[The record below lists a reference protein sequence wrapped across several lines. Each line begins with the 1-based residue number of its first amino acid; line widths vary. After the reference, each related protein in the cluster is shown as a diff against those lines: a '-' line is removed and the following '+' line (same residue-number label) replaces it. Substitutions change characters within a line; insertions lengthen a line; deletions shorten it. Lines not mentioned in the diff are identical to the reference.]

1 MIISGICGSLRNE
14 SWNKLLLE
22 IFLEKISQNSDFK
35 TDIIDV
41 EEPKEIVKKAP
52 TVDVN
57 TTDLTADYQF
67 SRDQYQTLIE
77 KGNDALEELLTIAK
91 EGEQPRAF
99 EVATQLI
106 NSLTATT
113 KELLQLQK
121 TKGEIEKKDKSSAK
135 TENNL
140 FIGSTKEL
148 QELLE
153 QKKK

>member
-1 MIISGICGSLRNE
+1 MKKENYQ
-14 SWNKLLLE
+14 KLNDVL
-22 IFLEKISQNSDFK
+22 
-35 TDIIDV
+35 DIADDMIDV
-41 EEPKEIVKKAP
+41 ETTKEIAKSPSVE
-52 TVDVN
+52 TN
-57 TTDLTADYQF
+57 TTDLTSDYQF

-113 KELLQLQK
+113 KELLVLQK
-121 TKGEIEKKDKSSAK
+121 TKGEIEKKDKSVSK

-148 QELLE
+148 QELLD
-153 QKKK
+153 QRSINKK

>member
-1 MIISGICGSLRNE
+1 VKKENLQ
-14 SWNKLLLE
+14 KLNNVLD
-22 IFLEKISQNSDFK
+22 IAD
-35 TDIIDV
+35 DIIDV
-41 EEPKEIVKKAP
+41 EEPKEIVKKSP

-57 TTDLTADYQF
+57 TTDLTSDYQF

-121 TKGEIEKKDKSSAK
+121 TKGEIEKKDKSTTK